1 MAYFYTQNI
10 LYAEILLTMDI
21 ENRYTH
27 IKRDVYSI
35 LRYGDSLPIKI
46 LLFIAA
52 IFITVSLMP
61 KNYSFKYDINKGQP
75 WKYQDLTAPFD
86 FALKKND
93 EQLRSEREHIKQVS
107 RLYFRYNDSTVTQV
121 LKRYNDNFSSAFSTD
136 DETINIENIRSSLE
150 RVIENIMKQG
160 VISDASAVV
169 IRTPNEIVSIIKNSG
184 EEREVIFSEILTIK
198 KATDAF
204 AARARKTGLG
214 EDAISSLTEL
224 LGAVISPNIIYDA
237 DITEVALNEKLDAIS
252 PYYGFIPR
260 GKHIISHDEPITEH
274 SYVVLTSLRDVYSAQ
289 TSKSWTSW
297 WGYLIIT
304 IAIYSTLFWLL
315 TRFKKG
321 RYFHINSIAMIL
333 SNVIMSVAM
342 CYVVTRFSGS
352 LIYVVPICMQTLLLR
367 SFLNAR
373 VAYMTHLSAVMLC
386 SFLSP
391 NIYMF
396 ILVWGITGISC
407 AFSENDIYHRSRLF
421 LSVARITLL
430 SIIVATGVMLI
441 QNSATWESVL
451 TMCGYLL
458 ISGVLMLFAQP
469 LIYVYEK
476 CFGMVS
482 DISLLELTDTNS
494 PLLRMLSQ
502 KAPGTFQHSLSVAN
516 IAEQAA
522 REMSTN
528 ALLVRVAALY
538 HDVGKLKN
546 PAMFIENQSPHFN
559 PHDTLPPEESA
570 RVIKAHVSD
579 GLDLAK
585 KYGIPS
591 LVSNFMRTHHGKSL
605 VFYFYKKACDMYGKE
620 NVNEA
625 DYRYSYEK
633 PSTKN
638 EAILMICDSVEAAC
652 RSLKTI
658 TQQTITDLI
667 SSVIARQM
675 ADGQFDNAEISY
687 KEINRLKTI
696 LIEKMME
703 VYHSRIEYQKD

>member
-1 MAYFYTQNI
+1 METENI
-10 LYAEILLTMDI
+10 FSNIKHRILGVI
-21 ENRYTH
+21 
-27 IKRDVYSI
+27 
-35 LRYGDSLPIKI
+35 RYGDSLLIKI
-46 LLFIAA
+46 SLFIAA
-52 IFITVSLMP
+52 IFITVALMP

-75 WKYQDLTAPFD
+75 WKYEDLSAPFD
-86 FALKKND
+86 FALKKNE
-93 EQLRSEREHIKQVS
+93 EQLRSEREHIRQTN
-107 RLYFRYNDSTVTQV
+107 RLYFRHNDSTLTQV
-121 LKRYNDNFSSAFSTD
+121 LKRYKDNAPSVLSFEEEETDRLNGRISSIIKS
-136 DETINIENIRSSLE
+136 
-150 RVIENIMKQG
+150 IMDRG
-160 VISDASAVV
+160 IVSDASAAV
-169 IRTPNEIVSIIKNSG
+169 IRTPNEIVSIVKNSG
-184 EEREVIFSEILTIK
+184 EEREIIFSEIYTIK
-198 KATDAF
+198 KATNTFTD
-204 AARARKTGLG
+204 KISKLGLTSASV
-214 EDAISSLTEL
+214 ESLTEL
-224 LGAVISPNIIYDA
+224 FNAIISPNVLYDA
-237 DITEVALNEKLDAIS
+237 DITDTALNERLEAIS

-260 GKHIISHDEPITEH
+260 GKHIISQDEPITEH
-274 SYVVLTSLRDVYSAQ
+274 TYVVLSSLRDVYSAQ
-289 TSKSWTSW
+289 TGKSWVSW

-304 IAIYSTLFWLL
+304 AAIYSMLFWLL
-315 TRFKKG
+315 TRFKRG
-321 RYFHINSIAMIL
+321 RYFHTNSIAMIL
-333 SNVIMSVAM
+333 SNIIMSVAM
-342 CYVVTRFSGS
+342 CYVVTIFDGD
-352 LIYVVPICMQTLLLR
+352 LIYVVPICMQTILLR

-373 VAYMTHLSAVMLC
+373 VAYMSHLSAVMLC

-407 AFSENDIYHRSRLF
+407 AFSENDIYHRSKLF
-421 LSVARITLL
+421 LSVARITLI
-430 SIIVATGVMLI
+430 SIIVAVGVMLI
-441 QNSATWESVL
+441 QNSATWTSVL

-494 PLLRMLSQ
+494 PLLRLLSQ

-522 REMSTN
+522 REMGTN

-546 PAMFIENQSPHFN
+546 PSMFIENQSPHFN
-559 PHDTLPPEESA
+559 PHDNLPPEESA

-579 GLDLAK
+579 GLELAK
-585 KYGIPS
+585 KYGVPS
-591 LVSNFMRTHHGKSL
+591 VVSNFMRTHHGKSL

-620 NVNEA
+620 NVNEE

-658 TQQTITDLI
+658 TEKTLTDLI
-667 SSVIARQM
+667 SSVVARQM

-696 LIEKMME
+696 LIEKMKE